1 MGVQGIS
8 VPRFR
13 PSVLLEGRQRAQL
26 TQLELAILAE
36 EAARAARQPVS
47 KGDPAEERMRRVSAW
62 ENRIGAWERGIDS
75 PSATYIP
82 TLARVLGIEPLALF
96 DVDPASP
103 PFTAL
108 RMAAGLT
115 LQALSEATGISYTS
129 LHRMARGMAKVPD
142 CAAARLAATLGVTP
156 AELRASIDR
165 ER

>member
-1 MGVQGIS
+1 MAS
-8 VPRFR
+8 PRFR

-36 EAARAARQPVS
+36 EAERAAWQPVS
-47 KGDPAEERMRRVSAW
+47 KGDPAEERTRRVSAW
-62 ENRIGAWERGIDS
+62 ESRIGAWERGIDS
-75 PSATYIP
+75 PSATYVP
-82 TLARVLGIEPLALF
+82 TLARVLGVAPLALF
-96 DVDPASP
+96 DVDPAAP

-129 LHRMARGMAKVPD
+129 LYRMGRGVSKVPD
-142 CAAARLAATLGVTP
+142 HAAERLAETLGVTP